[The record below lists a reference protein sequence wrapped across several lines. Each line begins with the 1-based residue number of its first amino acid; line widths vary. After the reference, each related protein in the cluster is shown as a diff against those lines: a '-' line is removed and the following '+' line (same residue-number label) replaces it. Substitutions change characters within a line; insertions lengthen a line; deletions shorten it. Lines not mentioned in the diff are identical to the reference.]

1 MSEVQPTPP
10 KKKRTGLIILGVILA
25 VFVVVIGGCAV
36 LAAVVFNKAG
46 SSVDEAVNAKTGL
59 VDGSYTM
66 NKDTS
71 VVIGDRC
78 SFSGDVFDMDGA
90 PVSNDVV
97 VVGSGEL
104 CGLGPSANLVTF
116 SVTGGLAD
124 ILSVE

>member
-10 KKKRTGLIILGVILA
+10 RKKRKGLIILGVILA
-25 VFVVVIGGCAV
+25 VFIGVIGGCAV
-36 LAAVVFNKAG
+36 LVAVVFNKAS
-46 SSVDEAVNAKTGL
+46 SSVDEALNAKTGL

-66 NKDTS
+66 NKNTS

-78 SFSGDVFDMDGA
+78 SFSGEVFDMDGA

-116 SVTGGLAD
+116 AVTGGQAD